1 MNHLLRVR
9 PPRALVLCLGL
20 LAAVLVPSAARAD
33 IAINSFQAGP
43 VAPYIHPTGLPV
55 TSTPSFDT
63 GCLYGTPGA
72 PISTAAA
79 DAPLA
84 LTTQAGASTDFCVK
98 FRLAQED
105 AAVGQDLKN
114 TLVELPVGTYAE
126 IDKAAKCT
134 PEQFARESTGLTSCP
149 GNSQIGTALAQL
161 QVATGAMTRVVQDAP
176 GRIFAL
182 STPSDK
188 AALLGVA
195 LVGSSP
201 PGTAETKFLITV
213 TQEGTPTT
221 GLLNLTDDL
230 NRVLAQS
237 SNAPIAVWANAL
249 RFWGKASE
257 HTHLNSFYNPAL
269 GSTTPAA
276 NFFRV
281 GTTCAT
287 PQVTK
292 LTVTPY
298 SGTNPVTT
306 APYTGTTNP
315 TTASSPA
322 YNLTGCE
329 NLPFTPTFTAAISGE
344 TQPGGH
350 PQLDVKITSPSDNE
364 DLGGTKITLPSGI
377 ATDLSRIQNAC
388 PQATFQ
394 ANACP
399 ESANIGTVK
408 ATLTGID
415 DGVVSGDVQMVK
427 VEGKQLP
434 ALGLNFKGRL
444 ALRVFG
450 VSEVDSSGR
459 LVSTFSN
466 LPSLPQRSLDITLF
480 GGSKG
485 ILQTDPTGKCT
496 DSAYDATLTGQNGKV
511 KTFSLATTCA
521 EQFSAK
527 LSNSTKTRPVL
538 WLGSAAPTGKKVK
551 TLRVGL
557 PKGLKWYGPTL
568 RKAAKVTFAGFDTG
582 VDGETSKAVK
592 LGSKA
597 KFTFPGTG
605 SRSFSVLT
613 HTGALRATSSF
624 AKSTKTVYVEFRVV
638 YSDGSKVT
646 KYVAIQR
653 G

>member
-9 PPRALVLCLGL
+9 TPRALVLCLGL
-20 LAAVLVPSAARAD
+20 LAAALAPSAARAD
-33 IAINSFQAGP
+33 ISITSFQAGP
-43 VAPYIHPTGLPV
+43 VAPYQHISGLPV
-55 TSTPSFDT
+55 SSAPSFDT
-63 GCLYGTPGA
+63 GCLYGTPGS
-72 PISTAAA
+72 PINTSAA

-84 LTTQAGASTDFCVK
+84 LSTQAGVSTDFCVK
-98 FRLAQED
+98 FRLNQED
-105 AAVGQDLKN
+105 AILGQDLKN

-134 PEQFARESTGLTSCP
+134 VEQFARESTALTACP
-149 GNSQIGTALAQL
+149 GASQVGTALGRL
-161 QVATGAMTRVVQDAP
+161 QVATTQVDRVIQDAP

-195 LVGSSP
+195 LVGSNP
-201 PGTAETKFLITV
+201 AGTAETKFLITV

-230 NRVLAQS
+230 SRVLTQS
-237 SNAPIAVWANAL
+237 SNAPIAIWANAL
-249 RFWGKASE
+249 RFWGKASD

-269 GSTTPAA
+269 GTTTPAA

-281 GTTCAT
+281 GTTCGT

-298 SGTNPVTT
+298 SGTNPVTS
-306 APYTGTTNP
+306 APYTGTTDP

-329 NLPFTPTFTAAISGE
+329 NLQFAPTFSAAISGE

-350 PQLDVKITSPSDNE
+350 PQLDVKITSPADNE
-364 DLGGTKITLPSGI
+364 DLGAVKVTLPAGI

-399 ESANIGTVK
+399 ESATIGAVK

-415 DGVVSGDVQMVK
+415 DGVLSGDVQMVK
-427 VEGKQLP
+427 VDGKQLP
-434 ALGLNFKGRL
+434 GIGLRFKGRL
-444 ALRVFG
+444 PLRVVG
-450 VSEVDSSGR
+450 ISDVDGSGR

-466 LPSLPQRSLDITLF
+466 LPSLAQRSLDITLF

-496 DSAYDATLTGQNGKV
+496 DSAYDATLTGQNGKA
-511 KTFSLATTCA
+511 KTFSIATTCA

-527 LSNSTKTRPVL
+527 LNNSTKTRPVL
-538 WLGSAAPTGKKVK
+538 LLGSAAPTGKKVK
-551 TLRVGL
+551 SLRIGL
-557 PKGLKWYGPTL
+557 PKGLKFHGPTL
-568 RKAAKVTFAGFDTG
+568 RRAAKVTFAGFDKG

-597 KFTFPGTG
+597 KFTFPGSG
-605 SRSFSVLT
+605 SRSFSILT
-613 HTGALRATSSF
+613 HTGVLRASEKFAESTST
-624 AKSTKTVYVEFRVV
+624 AYVEFRVV